1 MEEIGSNGCFWQKNT
16 KFWPKLA
23 EPEFS
28 QYVHEV
34 IPVED
39 PKCSFYN
46 KYWGNRA
53 RCLGEI
59 GQNGHFWPKSKF
71 WAKMANKSKTRI
83 FGQKL
88 K

>member
-1 MEEIGSNGCFWQKNT
+1 MGVFGKKTRNFGQK
-16 KFWPKLA
+16 WPKLA

-39 PKCSFYN
+39 PKFSLYN
-46 KYWGNRA
+46 KNCEKRA
-53 RCLGEI
+53 HRLGEI
-59 GQNGHFWPKSKF
+59 GQNAHFWYSQNLAKNLKKSNF
-71 WAKMANKSKTRI
+71 RI